1 MHFLEKK
8 ILDSCLF
15 LHSDAIV
22 TFNLISKFPVIT
34 LLAFDAFN
42 LFKIA
47 HIKAHSPHQSLVTPF
62 DIKIVRLPGEVKCT
76 TPQLIEIISYAKN
89 PKISRTRRSAR

>member
-1 MHFLEKK
+1 M
-8 ILDSCLF
+8 
-15 LHSDAIV
+15 
-22 TFNLISKFPVIT
+22 
-34 LLAFDAFN
+34 
-42 LFKIA
+42 
-47 HIKAHSPHQSLVTPF
+47 KAHSPHQSLVTPF